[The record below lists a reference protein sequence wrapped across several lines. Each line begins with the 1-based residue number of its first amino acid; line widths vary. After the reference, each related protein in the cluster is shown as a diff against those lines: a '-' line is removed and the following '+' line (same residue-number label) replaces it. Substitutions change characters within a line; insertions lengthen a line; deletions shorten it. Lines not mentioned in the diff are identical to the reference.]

1 MFLWPFTASPS
12 RITNKTK
19 NLTAFRDIIIS
30 LAARAA
36 RRSIHIGSYAYL
48 SRSNSED
55 PADIERK
62 LVLCTFAQLCVHFKL
77 CTSTA
82 VCVYTTRKPHLHK
95 YEGLQLY
102 SLSSIKATHIVALD
116 KMHHLRPFA
125 APDQNNKLIEISRNY
140 LVIFSE
146 NKNAP
151 DFECP

>member
-1 MFLWPFTASPS
+1 MSQTIRRARFPTELY
-12 RITNKTK
+12 RVCH
-19 NLTAFRDIIIS
+19 
-30 LAARAA
+30 AAVPVPHRAVVCKLV
-36 RRSIHIGSYAYL
+36 L

-146 NKNAP
+146 NRNAP

>member
-1 MFLWPFTASPS
+1 M
-12 RITNKTK
+12 I
-19 NLTAFRDIIIS
+19 
-30 LAARAA
+30 
-36 RRSIHIGSYAYL
+36 L

-102 SLSSIKATHIVALD
+102 SLSSIKATNIVALD
-116 KMHHLRPFA
+116 KMHHLRPFV
-125 APDQNNKLIEISRNY
+125 APGQKNKLIEISRNY
-140 LVIFSE
+140 LAIFNE
-146 NKNAP
+146 NSRYLTSNACNLLEIYVYACVKAHIVVFYQTRHLRLFLGPVRKN
-151 DFECP
+151 